1 MRCNIISFA
10 VLRILPT
17 TTHARAHTA
26 RTRTHT
32 HTHGSLPLSF
42 RVFAY
47 WACRFAE
54 PAARFSPMC
63 FFRPRAAYMTLC
75 VDRPS
80 LHMFERFP
88 VELPFLLEVCGL
100 REGMLRFKNN
110 SIFINIFLRQDTF
123 SKAKGRTTTTRSCL
137 KKSPYIYD

>member
-10 VLRILPT
+10 VLHMLPT

-26 RTRTHT
+26 RTPHAHRTHT

-100 REGMLRFKNN
+100 REGMLRFKNK
-110 SIFINIFLRQDTF
+110 FDLFLSYFFAARYLFKSKRSHDNDTH
-123 SKAKGRTTTTRSCL
+123 A
-137 KKSPYIYD
+137 PA